1 MMLSESKK
9 SSKKVFHEAKP
20 NYFDPIEKALT
31 HLVKM
36 TTLELEH
43 LSTHDVLTGLYNR
56 HEYLKTIR
64 NKIKNAQRY
73 KEEFGLILVDI
84 DYFKLV
90 NDNYGHK
97 IGDEVL
103 KKFAQTLQKNIRE
116 NDFIAR
122 WGGEEFIIVTSH
134 TDVSALEKIVK
145 KLQKAIKKIHVGPVK
160 KISASFGLTVYN
172 EGDTDEEMFKR
183 IDNSLYAAKQNGR
196 DCYVIG

>member
-1 MMLSESKK
+1 MTTTFMMLSESKK

-116 NDFIAR
+116 ND
-122 WGGEEFIIVTSH
+122 GH
-134 TDVSALEKIVK
+134 L
-145 KLQKAIKKIHVGPVK
+145 
-160 KISASFGLTVYN
+160 
-172 EGDTDEEMFKR
+172 
-183 IDNSLYAAKQNGR
+183 
-196 DCYVIG
+196 